1 MKTSIYV
8 FLFALLFLGACA
20 EDKEIGEIQIT
31 DPDYVLPQGGN
42 AAADEVILKLY
53 EKYNTYFLYKYKEK
67 DIEWTQTAL
76 WAYYDYEPIDPNDVV
91 NLLNLL
97 EITWFDLYDAE
108 VLKRMMPYRIFLTG
122 MLKEDIGSWWEN
134 WVDIPA
140 RYLENQI
147 AINKVEKDVADM
159 SAAEKREFK
168 SYLQATFLEYCVA
181 YGVITIPDEF
191 YAGSDYTKSYASS
204 SEEAREWGFVYNP
217 KTDSEWSYDTYQITS
232 TDDVNAYLASLVYRT
247 TGEWAE
253 DLEYPLIREKYQIL
267 VNCLKEQYGIDICK
281 IGNTVY
287 E

>member
-1 MKTSIYV
+1 MKTNIYI

-53 EKYNTYFLYKYKEK
+53 EKYNTYFLYKYTKK

-76 WAYYDYEPIDPNDVV
+76 LTYYDYEPIDPNDVV

-97 EITWFDLYDAE
+97 EITWFDLYDTE
-108 VLKRMMPYRIFLTG
+108 VLKKMMPYRVFLTG
-122 MLKEDIGSWWEN
+122 MLKEDIGSWLED

-147 AINKVEKDVADM
+147 AINRVEKDVADM

-181 YGVITIPDEF
+181 YGLITVPDEF
-191 YAGSDYTKSYASS
+191 YAESDYTEQWANSK
-204 SEEAREWGFVYNP
+204 EEAREWGFVYNP
-217 KTDSEWSYDTYQITS
+217 KTDSEWSCDTYQITS
-232 TDDVNAYLASLVYRT
+232 ADDVNAYLASLVYRT

-253 DLEYPLIREKYQIL
+253 DLEYPLIRKKYQVL
-267 VNCLKEQYGIDICK
+267 VNCLKEQYGIDVCK
-281 IGNTVY
+281 IGNTIY